1 MVGKTF
7 NRLTVI
13 EDDNLS
19 KEVKC
24 RCICG
29 SEKWYNRASLV
40 RGVIKSCGC
49 AHVKRGP
56 NIDLTGQKFGRLE
69 VIKMVHHID
78 SNGRSRYDCLCQ
90 CECGSEP
97 FEVVATNLKRG
108 LTQSCGCLKR
118 EVFRELR
125 FIDLTGQKF
134 GELEVLSFNGYKEY
148 FKNTTSGKTITAS
161 RAAWKCKC
169 SCGNEVVVDTTKLV
183 TGWTKSCGC
192 IKSFGEKCIIE
203 LLLKEGISFAHN
215 KGYKLKFDSRWLAQF
230 DFLIPNEN
238 KPEYIIEFYGEQHF
252 HTITARDER
261 WENYN
266 YDEVHTRDVIK
277 NVFWLDNNIPLIRI
291 PYWHLRNMKIED
303 LKPNSSRFLITQE
316 NKNDWELNGAEN

>member
-1 MVGKTF
+1 MGEKF

-13 EDDNLS
+13 EDDSLS

-29 SEKWYNRASLV
+29 SEKWYNRASLI

-49 AHVKRGP
+49 AHVVKGP
-56 NIDLTGQKFGRLE
+56 NIDLTGKKFGRLE
-69 VIKMVHHID
+69 VIKMIRHID

-97 FEVVATNLKRG
+97 FEVIATNLKTG
-108 LTQSCGCLKR
+108 LTQSCGCLKKDAL
-118 EVFRELR
+118 RELR
-125 FIDLTGQKF
+125 FVDLTGQKF
-134 GELEVLSFNGYKEY
+134 GELEVLNFNGYKEY
-148 FKNTTSGKTITAS
+148 TKKSHDKITTSS
-161 RAAWKCKC
+161 RAMWRCKC
-169 SCGNEVVVDTTKLV
+169 SCGNEVVVDATKLT

-238 KPEYIIEFYGEQHF
+238 KPEYIIEFDGEQHF

-266 YDEVHTRDVIK
+266 YDEVHKRDVIK
-277 NVFWLDNNIPLIRI
+277 NVFCLDNNIPLIRI

-303 LKPNSSRFLITQE
+303 LKPNSSRFLIT
-316 NKNDWELNGAEN
+316 